1 MRHLPQHRAQ
11 TMERLGRELG
21 ETDIV
26 DPAAV
31 LEQSEIPGAIARFD
45 ALDLRERGLQRAAVI
60 EGVPVGELEA
70 IPRRQRDQL
79 DVIGEAF
86 AEEREQFFEQE
97 RRRDDRRAGVVSE
110 ARALIDLGASAQGR
124 AAVDEGH
131 GIAFGA

>member
-1 MRHLPQHRAQ
+1 M
-11 TMERLGRELG
+11 
-21 ETDIV
+21 
-26 DPAAV
+26 
-31 LEQSEIPGAIARFD
+31 LEQSEIPGAVARFD

-60 EGVPVGELEA
+60 EGVAVGELEA

-97 RRRDDRRAGVVSE
+97 RRRDDRRAGVVPE
-110 ARALIDLGASAQGR
+110 ALALIDLGASAQGR